1 MKGEIT
7 MNEYKIAY
15 FIGAAE
21 TAAYTAG
28 RLFHSLPEFAEMS
41 IKLAYCYLLAA
52 NGQIEVA
59 RKQLLN
65 EPLDTKE
72 LFESVL
78 EHAEQVCRTF
88 ES

>member
-1 MKGEIT
+1 
-7 MNEYKIAY
+7 MNEYKRAY

-21 TAAYTAG
+21 TASRTAG
-28 RLFHSLPEFAEMS
+28 NLFHNSPVLAKMS